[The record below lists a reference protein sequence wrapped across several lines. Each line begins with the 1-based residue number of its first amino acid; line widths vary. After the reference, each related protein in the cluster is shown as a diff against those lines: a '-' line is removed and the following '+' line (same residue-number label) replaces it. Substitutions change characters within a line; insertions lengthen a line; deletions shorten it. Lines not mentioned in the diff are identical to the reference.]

1 MPFGIY
7 LTQFPQFISLVQR
20 VKDSLAEIATSA
32 HPAFSDPIE
41 WDGRT
46 HQLDLF
52 VLVPDYLFEIIAAHR
67 WTDGGTTWT
76 GFAGYPA
83 HTGPDP
89 ITGTKLGCE
98 PSGIRK
104 SANPL
109 HGDTLHVHV
118 KQVQGNHRE
127 GELYDYASTFG
138 ARVALCIWSSR
149 RASVSASV
157 VTSRKLSFMIPGRNF
172 PPRRPNR
179 RENVNESI
187 RVREV
192 RAVFP
197 DGTAEVMPTAMA
209 LRRAQELGLD
219 LVLVSPTAVPPVA
232 KAIDYGHYQ
241 YEQKKKQHDARK
253 KQHVVQVKEL
263 KFRPN
268 TDDHDYDFK
277 KNHAIRFL
285 KEGNRVKAVVQF
297 RGREI
302 AHTDLGKKL
311 LVRFAEDLATFGAVE
326 GMPRLE
332 GRNAHI
338 LISPVKTAVKAE
350 KPEKSERPEK
360 HDKPERTEKP
370 ADSAPK
376 N

>member
-1 MPFGIY
+1 MLP
-7 LTQFPQFISLVQR
+7 P
-20 VKDSLAEIATSA
+20 
-32 HPAFSDPIE
+32 
-41 WDGRT
+41 
-46 HQLDLF
+46 
-52 VLVPDYLFEIIAAHR
+52 
-67 WTDGGTTWT
+67 
-76 GFAGYPA
+76 
-83 HTGPDP
+83 
-89 ITGTKLGCE
+89 
-98 PSGIRK
+98 
-104 SANPL
+104 
-109 HGDTLHVHV
+109 
-118 KQVQGNHRE
+118 
-127 GELYDYASTFG
+127 
-138 ARVALCIWSSR
+138 
-149 RASVSASV
+149 
-157 VTSRKLSFMIPGRNF
+157 RNF

-179 RENVNESI
+179 RENGNESI

-209 LRRAQELGLD
+209 LRKAQELGLD

-241 YEQKKKQHDARK
+241 YELKKKQHDARK

-285 KEGNRVKAVVQF
+285 QEGNRVKAVVQF

-302 AHTDLGKKL
+302 AHTDLGRKL
-311 LVRFAEDLATFGAVE
+311 LNRFAEDLVAYGVMDGT
-326 GMPRLE
+326 PRME

-338 LISPVKTAVKAE
+338 LISPVKTQVPVKPSSSA
-350 KPEKSERPEK
+350 KS
-360 HDKPERTEKP
+360 TP
-370 ADSAPK
+370 ADSQNSHPPATQP